1 MLRLVYCV
9 VALVLVVGLAG
20 SPPLAA
26 KDHGPSA
33 VAMAGTAPEITSFF
47 GDGGIFVGWNG
58 PKHLKHK
65 DIIEF
70 HVWRDNTLGST
81 PVMALDPATSPAASG
96 FDYRAID
103 EPVSR
108 SLTYLAADLDHLDL
122 VQMEATAPG
131 ITIGQPH
138 QYWISCIYRRRHA
151 HQFTY
156 WETQPTY
163 AGRATCLNRPV
174 PVSPNEYASLD
185 DITFEWQGSGG
196 ADEYAIE
203 VSPSP
208 SFEREHTW
216 VSHVHRPTSSDGTTF
231 SVTYAGILSNAPEL
245 AGVTDGDT
253 LYWRVGAR
261 NSEDDPG
268 PIPAGPSPLAEGE
281 KNTRYIYNSADSIL
295 WFTVGDDG
303 GGPPPP
309 PPPF

>member
-1 MLRLVYCV
+1 MRRIAYLIILGS
-9 VALVLVVGLAG
+9 LLLGLACPMALTK
-20 SPPLAA
+20 SLDAA
-26 KDHGPSA
+26 
-33 VAMAGTAPEITSFF
+33 AMAGATPDIASWFDTAILLC
-47 GDGGIFVGWNG
+47 WNQ
-58 PKHLKHK
+58 PKHTKHA
-65 DIIEF
+65 DIIEY
-70 HVWRDNTLGST
+70 HVWRDSLQTF
-81 PVMALDPATSPAASG
+81 PVLVLDSISSPAFMG
-96 FDYRAID
+96 FDHSAVDTPWFRTI
-103 EPVSR
+103 S
-108 SLTYLAADLDHLDL
+108 YLAPSPNHQEL
-122 VQMEATAPG
+122 VSAVTTAPG
-131 ITIGQPH
+131 ITIGQAH
-138 QYWISCIYRRRHA
+138 QYWVSCLYRRRHGNR
-151 HQFTY
+151 FSY
-156 WETQPTY
+156 WETVPVY
-163 AGRATCLNRPV
+163 AGQATCLNRPV

-203 VSPSP
+203 VSRSP
-208 SFEREHTW
+208 SFEREQTW

-281 KNTRYIYNSADSIL
+281 KNTRYIYNSAESIL